1 MAFLKV
7 VLSIF
12 RPKDRKKTKKKF
24 AENRAS
30 ARAGAAAQ
38 KQGAGGAEILH
49 E

>member
-12 RPKDRKKTKKKF
+12 RPKDRKKTKKF

-38 KQGAGGAEILH
+38 EQEAGGAATLH